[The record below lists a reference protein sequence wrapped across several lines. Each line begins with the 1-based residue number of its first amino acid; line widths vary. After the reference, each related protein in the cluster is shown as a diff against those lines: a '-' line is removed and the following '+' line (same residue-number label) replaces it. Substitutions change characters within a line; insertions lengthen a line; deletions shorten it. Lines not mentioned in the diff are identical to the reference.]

1 MVSTLEE
8 VSREPFIVSK
18 RQPGKINLQ
27 RRGTN
32 YVSEGELI
40 EEFRFAFWPPP
51 AHRAVTVPPDGKRL
65 NSRLIF
71 ELQGREANQRQVIK
85 KYSISELMSEGNG
98 LRRCKEC
105 FEELMNK
112 RHKRERRAD
121 GGQLVNQRVKRISK
135 EEVRTDVKSG
145 KGVGDIPV

>member
-1 MVSTLEE
+1 MATT
-8 VSREPFIVSK
+8 
-18 RQPGKINLQ
+18 G
-27 RRGTN
+27 
-32 YVSEGELI
+32 
-40 EEFRFAFWPPP
+40 AD
-51 AHRAVTVPPDGKRL
+51 RAVTVPPDGKRL

-112 RHKRERRAD
+112 RERRAD
-121 GGQLVNQRVKRISK
+121 GGQLVNQGVKRIIK

>member
-1 MVSTLEE
+1 
-8 VSREPFIVSK
+8 
-18 RQPGKINLQ
+18 
-27 RRGTN
+27 
-32 YVSEGELI
+32 
-40 EEFRFAFWPPP
+40 
-51 AHRAVTVPPDGKRL
+51 
-65 NSRLIF
+65 
-71 ELQGREANQRQVIK
+71 
-85 KYSISELMSEGNG
+85 MSEGNG

-121 GGQLVNQRVKRISK
+121 GGQGVNRISK

>member
-1 MVSTLEE
+1 MATT
-8 VSREPFIVSK
+8 
-18 RQPGKINLQ
+18 G
-27 RRGTN
+27 
-32 YVSEGELI
+32 
-40 EEFRFAFWPPP
+40 AD
-51 AHRAVTVPPDGKRL
+51 RAVTVPPDGKRL

-112 RHKRERRAD
+112 RYKRERRAD
-121 GGQLVNQRVKRISK
+121 GGQLVNQGVKRISK

>member
-1 MVSTLEE
+1 MATT
-8 VSREPFIVSK
+8 
-18 RQPGKINLQ
+18 G
-27 RRGTN
+27 
-32 YVSEGELI
+32 
-40 EEFRFAFWPPP
+40 AD
-51 AHRAVTVPPDGKRL
+51 RAVTVPPDGKRL

-121 GGQLVNQRVKRISK
+121 GGQGVNRISK